1 MSERHKIDQ
10 LLRDLYAARIGGN
23 LDGLAGLFGQDARF
37 RIAGTSDGKP
47 IAISAVGR
55 EQIRPWL
62 GLLVKTFRLTNHEIL
77 SMTIEGASA
86 AVHWEAQIHSK
97 ITGVI
102 APTEFVDLVAV
113 KSELISSYI
122 EFFVPR

>member
-1 MSERHKIDQ
+1 MSERHAIEK
-10 LLRDLYAARIGGN
+10 LLRDLYAARIGAN
-23 LDGLAGLFGQDARF
+23 LDILVGLFAQGARF

-47 IAISAVGR
+47 IAISATGR

-62 GLLVKTFRLTNHEIL
+62 GLLVKTFRISNHEIL
-77 SMTIEGASA
+77 SMTIEGAGA

-97 ITGVI
+97 VTGVI
-102 APTEFVDLVAV
+102 VPTEFVDLVTV
-113 KSELISSYI
+113 QDGLISSYI

>member
-1 MSERHKIDQ
+1 MSDRHKIEQ
-10 LLRDLYAARIGGN
+10 LLRALYSARIDAS
-23 LDGLAGLFGQDARF
+23 LDALVGLFAQSAPF

-47 IAISAVGR
+47 IAISATGR

-62 GLLVKTFRLTNHEIL
+62 GLLVKTFKISNHQIL

-86 AVHWEAQIHSK
+86 TVHWEAQIHSK
-97 ITGVI
+97 VTGVI
-102 APTEFVDLVAV
+102 VPTEFVDLVTV
-113 KSELISSYI
+113 QDGLIASYI

>member
-1 MSERHKIDQ
+1 MSERHEIEK
-10 LLRDLYAARIGGN
+10 LLRDLYAARIGAN
-23 LDGLAGLFGQDARF
+23 LSGLVGLFAQGARF

-47 IAISAVGR
+47 IAISATGR
-55 EQIRPWL
+55 EQIKPWL
-62 GLLVKTFRLTNHEIL
+62 GLLVKTFRLGNQEIL

-97 ITGVI
+97 VTGAIV
-102 APTEFVDLVAV
+102 PTEFVDLVTV
-113 KSELISSYI
+113 KDGFISSYI

>member
-1 MSERHKIDQ
+1 MNERRSIEQ
-10 LLRDLYAARIGGN
+10 LLRELYAARIGAK
-23 LDGLAGLFGQDARF
+23 LDALVELFAPAARF

-47 IAISAVGR
+47 IAISANGR

-62 GLLVKTFRLTNHEIL
+62 GLLVKTFKISNHEIL
-77 SMTIEGASA
+77 SMTIEGADA

-97 ITGVI
+97 VTGIIV
-102 APTEFVDLVAV
+102 PTEFVDLVTV
-113 KSELISSYI
+113 RDGHISSYL

>member
-1 MSERHKIDQ
+1 MSERHAIEG
-10 LLRDLYAARIGGN
+10 LLRDLYSARIGAN
-23 LDGLAGLFGQDARF
+23 LDGLVGLFAQGARF

-47 IAISAVGR
+47 IAISATGR

-62 GLLVKTFRLTNHEIL
+62 GLLVKTFRISNHEIL

-86 AVHWEAQIHSK
+86 TVHWGAQIHSK
-97 ITGVI
+97 VTGIIV
-102 APTEFVDLVAV
+102 PTEFVDLVTV
-113 KSELISSYI
+113 QDGLISSYI

>member
-1 MSERHKIDQ
+1 MSERQKIEQ
-10 LLRDLYAARIGGN
+10 VLRDLYAARIGAN
-23 LDGLAGLFGQDARF
+23 LDGLVRLFAQAASF

-47 IAISAVGR
+47 IAISATGR

-62 GLLVKTFRLTNHEIL
+62 GLLVKTFKITNHEIL

-97 ITGVI
+97 VTGVI
-102 APTEFVDLVAV
+102 VPTEFVDLVTV
-113 KSELISSYI
+113 EDGLIASYI